1 MKKVLLFFL
10 SAAILMTMLGGCAK
24 QEEKTSEQTAQE
36 TQETQ
41 QDPEFYVL
49 YNNVKLTVGVPFADV
64 VDSLGEQTAPQ
75 QEIRPCDG
83 GDAYLDVMHFYGNL
97 VVTENKDG
105 IIKTIELNNYDQP
118 DSGAL
123 VNGVVSLGMK
133 TEEVVE
139 KLGKPLYYP
148 IPEDDFALTY
158 GNDEYSLVLFL
169 DPDTN
174 KETYTGLFFTL
185 QEKYN

>member
-24 QEEKTSEQTAQE
+24 QEEKTSEQTA
-36 TQETQ
+36 QETQ

-123 VNGVVSLGMK
+123 VNGVVSLSMK
-133 TEEVVE
+133 TEEVIE
-139 KLGKPLYYP
+139 KLGNP
-148 IPEDDFALTY
+148 IY
-158 GNDEYSLVLFL
+158 
-169 DPDTN
+169 
-174 KETYTGLFFTL
+174 
-185 QEKYN
+185 

>member
-24 QEEKTSEQTAQE
+24 QEEKNEEQAAQ
-36 TQETQ
+36 QEQTQ

-49 YNNVKLTVGVPFADV
+49 YNNVKLTIGVPFADV
-64 VDSLGEQTAPQ
+64 VDQLGEQTAPQ

-97 VVTENKDG
+97 VVTENKEG